1 MLSKQKLK
9 LKERGQI
16 KNHVFKGVD
25 VNLKRLIHSFNNV
38 IVYFDP
44 DVDGGLA
51 GLLVCR
57 YLAKHNINFS
67 WYINSNRSH
76 DWTLPTEKVAGK
88 DIIAVDFIITA
99 EKIKELVDAGCNIVS
114 MDHHVNRKEF
124 IEYTTPIARG
134 LVINNQYPFEEEDSR
149 YLSGAGV
156 VFETLIQLDPE
167 FDIIEHRALVGIS
180 LLSDIR
186 DIENELAERYL
197 YYLYSH
203 KFTGYIKYLIENTLG
218 DKDYGFGLPK
228 MDRNFVDFKF
238 SPAIN
243 ACFRFGQEDMVVNF
257 LLGRGNLNLFY
268 RDEQKKLTK
277 DISSKLNIVELPK
290 LKVAYFY
297 DKEYPEYADVL
308 SNFVGLVA
316 SKNLDGENSVICYM
330 IGEKN
335 NNLYIKRAS
344 FRGNINGLDYQKALS
359 DYFLCLGH
367 KSAFGIKGLV
377 PSKKTF
383 VYASRA
389 CRVLE
394 ANTEHETKVIE
405 VVNLSFFVGNKA
417 YEIAENNMYK
427 LSQNQVYIKYTGN
440 CIQRKRAGGN
450 YIEYEVNG
458 IPVLCFDLSKN
469 FENGLIMPILDRG
482 LLTFYLQ

>member
-1 MLSKQKLK
+1 MLSKQKVQ

-25 VNLKRLIHSFNNV
+25 INLKRLIHSFRDV

-44 DVDGGLA
+44 DVDGGMS

-57 YLAKHNINFS
+57 YLAKHGIPFT
-67 WYINSNRSH
+67 WYINKNRSH
-76 DWTLPTEKVAGK
+76 DWSLPVEKISGK
-88 DIIAVDFIITA
+88 NIIAVDFIITA

-124 IEYTTPIARG
+124 IEYKTPIARG
-134 LVINNQYPFEEEDSR
+134 VVINNQYPFEDEDGR

-156 VFETLIQLDPE
+156 VFESLIQLDKE
-167 FDIIEHRALVGIS
+167 FDTLEHRALVGIS

-186 DIENELAERYL
+186 DIENPLAERYL

-203 KFTGYIKYLIENTLG
+203 KYKGYIKYLIDNTIG
-218 DKDYGFGLPK
+218 KDYGFGLPK

-238 SPAIN
+238 SPALN
-243 ACFRFGQEDMVVNF
+243 ACFRFGMQDMVVNF
-257 LLGRGNLNLFY
+257 LLGMGSLDLSY
-268 RDEQKKLTK
+268 RDKQKELTK
-277 DISSKLNIVELPK
+277 TISSKLSVVELPK

-297 DKEYPEYADVL
+297 EKDFLDYSDVL

-316 SKNLDGENSVICYM
+316 SKNLDGVNSVICYM
-330 IGEKN
+330 IGERLDT
-335 NNLYIKRAS
+335 LYIKRAS

-359 DYFLCLGH
+359 EYFMCLGH
-367 KSAFGIKGLV
+367 KSAFGVKGLV
-377 PSKKTF
+377 PNKKTF

-389 CRVLE
+389 CKLLE
-394 ANTEHETKVIE
+394 ANSNHETKVVE
-405 VVNLSFFVGNKA
+405 VVNLAFFVGNKA
-417 YEIAENNMYK
+417 YEIAENNMYC
-427 LSQNQVYIKYTGN
+427 LSQNQTYIRYTGN
-440 CIQRKRAGGN
+440 CIQRKRTGGN

-458 IPVLCFDLSKN
+458 IPVMCFDISKD
-469 FENGLIMPILDRG
+469 FKTGLIMPILDRG